1 MYPGRPRV
9 QSKHYLTTR
18 YLGRPR
24 VQSKH
29 YSTILYFKKKQKKTK
44 SENFSDVYYAL
55 LFLETKTR
63 KFA

>member
-55 LFLETKTR
+55 LF
-63 KFA
+63 